1 MMEGIRHLDGPPPL
15 PPRPEDGHKGTF
27 GRVLI
32 VGGSA
37 DMIGAPVLAGTAALR
52 MGAGLVQIAV
62 PRGILAHCL
71 TITPELVGLG
81 LGQGAEKE
89 KLHKAAEAADAIVIG
104 PGMGKSAE
112 AAGRLHQLIH
122 LEKPLM
128 LDADALNLL
137 ARLDGWPKHFKAQA
151 ILTPHPG
158 EMARLAKLFGRDST
172 PADEAGRIEIAVQAA
187 RAFEQIIVL
196 KGAGTVVTDGKGIYI
211 NRTGD
216 STLAKAGSGDV
227 LSGII
232 GCLLGQKMPPMDAAM
247 AGVHLHGRAGEIA
260 GQRFGRRCAFA
271 RDVIDAIPQAVAAH
285 PGV

>member
-1 MMEGIRHLDGPPPL
+1 MEGIRQIDGPPPL
-15 PPRPEDGHKGTF
+15 PHRPEDGHKGTF

-37 DMIGAPVLAGTAALR
+37 DMIGAPVLAGTATLR

-71 TITPELVGLG
+71 TITPELIGLG

-89 KLHKAAEAADAIVIG
+89 KLHKAADAADAIVIG

-112 AAGRLHQLIH
+112 AAGRLHQLIQ
-122 LEKPLM
+122 LEKPM
-128 LDADALNLL
+128 VLDADALNLL
-137 ARLDGWPKHFKAQA
+137 ARLDGWPKYFKAQA
-151 ILTPHPG
+151 VLTPHPG
-158 EMARLAKLFGRDST
+158 EMARLARLFGRDSA

-187 RAFEQIIVL
+187 RAFGQVVVL
-196 KGAGTVVTDGKGIYI
+196 KGAGTVVTDGRDAYI

-216 STLAKAGSGDV
+216 STLSKAGSGDI

-232 GCLLGQKMPPMDAAM
+232 GCLLAQKLSPMDAAM
-247 AGVHLHGRAGEIA
+247 AGTHLHGRAGEIA
-260 GQRFGRRCAFA
+260 GQRFGRRCALA
-271 RDVIDAIPQAVAAH
+271 RDVIDVMPQAVGGH
-285 PGV
+285 PSM